1 MYGRSCQR
9 IYVSVTFDEEGS
21 NATSW
26 LDHIVRRHSMFVLYE
41 MLQVEQLL
49 YDPMTLLSAIDM
61 PLYIATSSVLTRPE
75 MLDLPR

>member
-1 MYGRSCQR
+1 MFLLYG
-9 IYVSVTFDEEGS
+9 
-21 NATSW
+21 
-26 LDHIVRRHSMFVLYE
+26 
-41 MLQVEQLL
+41 MLQVEQPV